1 VIKEIASTAAYS
13 RSSALRAVLAI
24 NDKSASLRMLVFSH
38 FDVEHLAPY
47 EKKRAA
53 GFCFVRAGTELSTVP
68 CLDSCVVRVLSPSPV
83 RLRMRCQRVLS
94 DTGRAIHS
102 SRHPSE

>member
-38 FDVEHLAPY
+38 FDV
-47 EKKRAA
+47 
-53 GFCFVRAGTELSTVP
+53 G
-68 CLDSCVVRVLSPSPV
+68 
-83 RLRMRCQRVLS
+83 
-94 DTGRAIHS
+94 I
-102 SRHPSE
+102 